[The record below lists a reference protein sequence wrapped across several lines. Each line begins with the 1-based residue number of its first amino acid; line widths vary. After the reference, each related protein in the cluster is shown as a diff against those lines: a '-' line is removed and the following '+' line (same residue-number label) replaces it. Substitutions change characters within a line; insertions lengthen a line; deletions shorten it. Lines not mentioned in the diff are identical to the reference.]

1 MLELSSRPAPPMSHA
16 SRRAFTLIELLVVV
30 FIVAVLIALLL
41 PAVQKVRQ
49 ASVRS
54 KLSSQSQYGF
64 GPNMAQ
70 ENLAQAA
77 KAEAEG
83 RPADKLP
90 LARVQTFIATVV
102 LTPRLSVG
110 TASPESIYEARFTGK
125 IRAVSPRPEAGEC
138 ELELPLPPQV
148 ISLAD
153 LTITAGGKPS
163 EMVALRDGKLVWR
176 GALAAEPTLLEVA
189 YTAVGKGLYELSVPP
204 GGILDQF
211 DVSMEAK
218 GSDVRLLELSLQPTK
233 LARQAGSTTYTW
245 AYQRLLFGQPVRLD
259 VLGIAPIDRLGEL
272 TWLGPLSVLVFGLM
286 VGLVV
291 RAASVPRF
299 DLWMLLLTVGTFAGA
314 YPLHVLRPGV
324 YRAGSG
330 GADLG
335 RVRPDRHRGAC
346 GHPHGGVAGAWRR
359 SPAGDGDSGG
369 HPHRGHLARPP
380 GHPAHSRGARLLH
393 RRDAA
398 PGQDPCRRDR
408 SPGGRP
414 GDPERV
420 RGTCMSV
427 LSWRPRSRQAWLC
440 PSRNRNRLGQSLARP
455 ESRTVI

>member
-1 MLELSSRPAPPMSHA
+1 MSHA

-30 FIVAVLIALLL
+30 FILAVLIALLL
-41 PAVQKVRQ
+41 PALSKVRQ

-54 KLSSQSQYGF
+54 KLSSQAQSGF
-64 GPNMAQ
+64 GPNMAR
-70 ENLAQAA
+70 EDLARAA
-77 KAEAEG
+77 KADAEG

-90 LARVQTFIATVV
+90 LARVQTFTATVV

-125 IRAVSPRPEAGEC
+125 IRAVSPRPEAGDGEC
-138 ELELPLPPQV
+138 TLELPLPPQV

-163 EMVALRDGKLVWR
+163 ETVALSDGKLVWR
-176 GALAAEPTLLEVA
+176 GALAAEPALLEVA

-218 GSDVRLLELSLQPTK
+218 GSDVRLLELSLQPTR
-233 LARQAGSTTYTW
+233 LARQAGSTAYTW

-291 RAASVPRF
+291 RAGSVPRF

-314 YPLHVLRPGV
+314 YPLMYFAQEYIALGLAVLISAGFALTVIGV
-324 YRAGSG
+324 LAVALMGVWRA
-330 GADLG
+330 L
-335 RVRPDRHRGAC
+335 
-346 GHPHGGVAGAWRR
+346 GGVLL
-359 SPAGDGDSGG
+359 PATAILAVTLAAAIWPALQGLLLTVELLGFFIVAMLL
-369 HPHRGHLARPP
+369 LARIRAAAIAPP
-380 GHPAHSRGARLLH
+380 VGGQEFPS
-393 RRDAA
+393 A
-398 PGQDPCRRDR
+398 P
-408 SPGGRP
+408 
-414 GDPERV
+414 EE
-420 RGTCMSV
+420 
-427 LSWRPRSRQAWLC
+427 
-440 PSRNRNRLGQSLARP
+440 LA
-455 ESRTVI
+455 

>member
-1 MLELSSRPAPPMSHA
+1 MIELTSHPALPMSRA
-16 SRRAFTLIELLVVV
+16 ARRAFTLIELLVVV
-30 FIVAVLIALLL
+30 FILAVLIALLL
-41 PAVQKVRQ
+41 PAVQSARQ

-54 KLSSQSQYGF
+54 KLSSQSQYGS

-70 ENLAQAA
+70 ENMARAA

-90 LARVQTFIATVV
+90 LARVQTFTATVV

-125 IRAVSPRPEAGEC
+125 ISAVSPRPGDGEC

-153 LTITAGGKPS
+153 LSITASGKPS
-163 EMVALRDGKLVWR
+163 EMVALRDGKLIWR
-176 GALAAEPTLLEVA
+176 GALAAEPALLEVA
-189 YTAVGKGLYELSVPP
+189 YSAVGKGLYELSVPP

-211 DVSMEAK
+211 DVSMQAE

-245 AYQRLLFGQPVRLD
+245 AYKRLMFGQPVRLD

-286 VGLVV
+286 LGLVI
-291 RAASVPRF
+291 RAASIPRF

-314 YPLHVLRPGV
+314 TR
-324 YRAGSG
+324 
-330 GADLG
+330 
-335 RVRPDRHRGAC
+335 
-346 GHPHGGVAGAWRR
+346 
-359 SPAGDGDSGG
+359 
-369 HPHRGHLARPP
+369 
-380 GHPAHSRGARLLH
+380 
-393 RRDAA
+393 
-398 PGQDPCRRDR
+398 
-408 SPGGRP
+408 
-414 GDPERV
+414 
-420 RGTCMSV
+420 
-427 LSWRPRSRQAWLC
+427 
-440 PSRNRNRLGQSLARP
+440 
-455 ESRTVI
+455 